1 MKNKNIYNTEIIK
14 RLKEKYGVSRR
25 FITMSINSDRTSETS
40 EKIKDDYKNMKS
52 EVEKTLN
59 NL

>member
-40 EKIKDDYKNMKS
+40 DKIKDDYKKMES